1 VPADGRN
8 PVLVAIDTPDR
19 VRARELVRQLG
30 DAVGGI
36 KLGLEFFNANGPDGV
51 RDVASSTDV
60 LFLDLKYHDIPNTVA
75 GAVRAAVA
83 LRPMI
88 LNVHA
93 SGGAAMMQAARRAA
107 EEEAARLGLRRPLV
121 IAVTVLTSLDESDF
135 GAGRGSGRPPGAAR
149 AGVRARR
156 GRVFAAR
163 NRCDPAGLRPR
174 ICPGGAGNPARGGRN
189 GRSETG
195 HDALRSSGGRRRLD
209 RDRPSHHRRRRPGR
223 RRPRNRRRACRTM
236 KVRAKICGLNDPDA
250 VRAAVEAGAAF
261 VGFVFYP
268 PSPRALSPDRAA
280 ELAAIVPA
288 SVGKVGLFV
297 DAGDDEIDA
306 VTAQVTLDMLQLH
319 GVETPERAAELR
331 SRTGLRVMKAISVAA
346 ASDVERATLYYE
358 SADWLMFDA
367 KPPKDMSDAL
377 PGGNALA
384 FDWLL
389 LKGWDF
395 PLPWM
400 LAGGLDAGNVKEAVR
415 LSGAH
420 FVDTSSGVESRPG
433 VKDPERIRAFLKAV
447 AAL

>member
-1 VPADGRN
+1 
-8 PVLVAIDTPDR
+8 
-19 VRARELVRQLG
+19 
-30 DAVGGI
+30 
-36 KLGLEFFNANGPDGV
+36 
-51 RDVASSTDV
+51 
-60 LFLDLKYHDIPNTVA
+60 
-75 GAVRAAVA
+75 
-83 LRPMI
+83 
-88 LNVHA
+88 
-93 SGGAAMMQAARRAA
+93 
-107 EEEAARLGLRRPLV
+107 
-121 IAVTVLTSLDESDF
+121 
-135 GAGRGSGRPPGAAR
+135 
-149 AGVRARR
+149 
-156 GRVFAAR
+156 
-163 NRCDPAGLRPR
+163 
-174 ICPGGAGNPARGGRN
+174 
-189 GRSETG
+189 
-195 HDALRSSGGRRRLD
+195 
-209 RDRPSHHRRRRPGR
+209 
-223 RRPRNRRRACRTM
+223 M
-236 KVRAKICGLNDPDA
+236 KVRAKICGLNDPEA
-250 VRAAVEAGAAF
+250 VRAAVEGGAAF

-319 GVETPERAAELR
+319 GAETPERAAELR
-331 SRTGLRVMKAISVAA
+331 TRTGLRVMKAISVAA
-346 ASDVERATLYYE
+346 ASDVERATLYYD

-367 KPPKDMSDAL
+367 KPPKDMSGAL

-400 LAGGLDAGNVKEAVR
+400 LAGGLDAGNVQEAVR

>member
-1 VPADGRN
+1 
-8 PVLVAIDTPDR
+8 
-19 VRARELVRQLG
+19 
-30 DAVGGI
+30 
-36 KLGLEFFNANGPDGV
+36 
-51 RDVASSTDV
+51 
-60 LFLDLKYHDIPNTVA
+60 
-75 GAVRAAVA
+75 
-83 LRPMI
+83 
-88 LNVHA
+88 
-93 SGGAAMMQAARRAA
+93 
-107 EEEAARLGLRRPLV
+107 
-121 IAVTVLTSLDESDF
+121 
-135 GAGRGSGRPPGAAR
+135 
-149 AGVRARR
+149 
-156 GRVFAAR
+156 
-163 NRCDPAGLRPR
+163 
-174 ICPGGAGNPARGGRN
+174 
-189 GRSETG
+189 
-195 HDALRSSGGRRRLD
+195 
-209 RDRPSHHRRRRPGR
+209 
-223 RRPRNRRRACRTM
+223 M

-367 KPPKDMSDAL
+367 KPPKDMSGAL